1 MDLTGSRQGEDEDT
15 VRFREE
21 EQDMLN
27 IIRNA
32 IREYVDVEE
41 DRITEETNPVT
52 DLSMTSYDFI
62 SVVGKLENELGVEI
76 PEREMRKFETL
87 GDLDRYIRSRMQ
99 P

>member
-1 MDLTGSRQGEDEDT
+1 
-15 VRFREE
+15 
-21 EQDMLN
+21 MLN
-27 IIRNA
+27 IIRNT
-32 IREYVDVEE
+32 IMEYVDVEE
-41 DRITEETNPVT
+41 EKITEETNPVT

-62 SVVGKLENELGVEI
+62 SVVGKLEDELGVEI

>member
-1 MDLTGSRQGEDEDT
+1 MDLTESRHGEEEDT

-41 DRITEETNPVT
+41 DQITEETNPVT

-62 SVVGKLENELGVEI
+62 SVVGKLEDELGVEI

>member
-1 MDLTGSRQGEDEDT
+1 
-15 VRFREE
+15 
-21 EQDMLN
+21 MLN
-27 IIRNA
+27 IIRNT
-32 IREYVDVEE
+32 ILEYVDVEA
-41 DRITEETNPVT
+41 DKITEETNPVT

-62 SVVGKLENELGVEI
+62 SVVGKLEDELGVEI